1 MSLVG
6 NRIREV
12 RKFKKMS
19 QTILGENVG
28 VGKTTI
34 SNYETG
40 YSLPDIETLAKIAST
55 LNVSTDYLVG
65 INNNQKEF
73 STNNHYEI
81 EKIIDKTEKT
91 LLNEEG
97 LTFNGKPVSKE
108 TKQRI
113 IDAMKIGIEMA
124 KREENEREK

>member
-1 MSLVG
+1 MSLIG
-6 NRIREV
+6 SRIREA
-12 RKFKKMS
+12 RKLKKLN
-19 QTILGENVG
+19 QTTLGENVG

-55 LNVSTDYLVG
+55 LNVSTDYLLG
-65 INNNQKEF
+65 INNNQEVF
-73 STNNHYEI
+73 STNKHYEI
-81 EKIIDKTEKT
+81 EEIIGKTEKT

-108 TKQRI
+108 TKRRI
-113 IDAMKIGIEMA
+113 IDAMRIGMEMA
-124 KREENEREK
+124 KREENE